1 MEIRD
6 RKRVALLQGIKKS
19 AGWHFRH
26 LILAIGCSGTVE
38 LTEFPWPGG

>member
-6 RKRVALLQGIKKS
+6 RKCIALVQEMS

-26 LILAIGCSGTVE
+26 LILGIVCCGTAAV
-38 LTEFPWPGG
+38 TKYPWPSG